1 MGDMNSGSVRYKKII
16 IKNTGKSILNI
27 RKIETDCS
35 CTMLK
40 LPSNKIL
47 PGESIVTSVKY
58 DSLFKEGKQSKLIK
72 LYTNDPLNPIAT
84 LYVKAIVK

>member
-1 MGDMNSGSVRYKKII
+1 
-16 IKNTGKSILNI
+16 
-27 RKIETDCS
+27 
-35 CTMLK
+35 MLK